1 MKRVISF
8 FLLLSTIAISE
19 EVSVFGAGNLDS
31 NKPYGLTT
39 TEKYILK
46 NKTELNTIDTKVK
59 DVKNTI
65 ESVGQRIDGLE
76 SIYEG
81 DSKKLNDAVLKLND
95 LTKKDEINSAEIEK
109 IKTVTAQILQIQEEN
124 NKNNNKNFENL
135 KLAISK
141 LETLVNSINASY
153 ISDKEFKSN
162 MEQFVTKEE
171 FDKLKKLVI
180 KEEPTKASTKESS
193 KLSNEDLSLT
203 NAQLLDKAKD
213 LFSKD
218 YFTPAIPIFEDL
230 IAKNYKPAES
240 NFYLGEIWYY
250 RKQYNDAITY
260 FKKSALLYDKASY
273 MPKLLLHSAISFENI
288 KDLENAASFYTTL
301 INVYPNSTEAQTANK
316 NLSNLN

>member
-1 MKRVISF
+1 MKKTF
-8 FLLLSTIAISE
+8 AFLLLSTIAISE
-19 EVSVFGAGNLDS
+19 EISVFGAGNLDS

-46 NKTELNTIDTKVK
+46 NKNELNTIDTKVK
-59 DVKNTI
+59 DVKTTI
-65 ESVGQRIDGLE
+65 ESVNQRIDGLE

-81 DSKKLNDAVLKLND
+81 DSKKLNDAVLQLND
-95 LTKKDEINSAEIEK
+95 LTKKSEINSTEIEK

-124 NKNNNKNFENL
+124 NTNNNKNFENL
-135 KLAISK
+135 KLAITK
-141 LETLVNSINASY
+141 LEKLINAINSSY
-153 ISDKEFKSN
+153 ISEKEFKSN

-180 KEEPTKASTKESS
+180 KEEPSQNLSKESS
-193 KLSNEDLSLT
+193 QLSKEDLTLSNAE
-203 NAQLLDKAKD
+203 LLEKAKD
-213 LFSKD
+213 LFTKD

-250 RKQYNDAITY
+250 RKRYNDAINY

-288 KDLENAASFYTTL
+288 KDLENAASFYSTL

>member
-1 MKRVISF
+1 MKKTF
-8 FLLLSTIAISE
+8 AFLLLSTIAISE
-19 EVSVFGAGNLDS
+19 EISVFGAGNLDS

-46 NKTELNTIDTKVK
+46 NKNELNTIDTKVK
-59 DVKNTI
+59 DVKTTI
-65 ESVGQRIDGLE
+65 ESVNQRIDGLE

-81 DSKKLNDAVLKLND
+81 DSKKLNDAVLQLND
-95 LTKKDEINSAEIEK
+95 LTKKSEINSTEIEK

-124 NKNNNKNFENL
+124 NTNNNKNFENL
-135 KLAISK
+135 KLAIAK
-141 LETLVNSINASY
+141 LEKLINAINSSY
-153 ISDKEFKSN
+153 ISEKEFKSN

-180 KEEPTKASTKESS
+180 KEEPSQNLSKESS
-193 KLSNEDLSLT
+193 QLSKEDLTLSNAE
-203 NAQLLDKAKD
+203 LLEKAKD
-213 LFSKD
+213 LFTKD

-250 RKQYNDAITY
+250 RKRYNDAINY

-288 KDLENAASFYTTL
+288 KDLENAASFYSTL